1 MFRHKQFP
9 ELFREGT
16 LSKSKKNEM
25 QSIFAC
31 IITLSICL
39 LWFIRHNW
47 LGLEKLKTSPKQP
60 KTELYSNVRSQ
71 IRTGDLLMTRSS
83 NNFVSDLHCKWLNT
97 PISHVG
103 VAVVQNEGDTLTKV
117 FMFESSSGRGA
128 QLRDLEDYVKNG
140 VSDVFIRHLNREDL
154 KISREKVLRV
164 IESLSNAVYSFEF
177 VADIPH
183 KLLGFDR
190 DDDARLRD
198 EWDDEDEEKADEAYS
213 CADLVY
219 RVYYKLGVVGAGVK
233 KSSQKRRWF
242 PKDFF
247 LNKVNLS
254 DFAFGDIRSVFFNDL
269 DQVDKKRILLSLEKI
284 YLHISNKNK

>member
-1 MFRHKQFP
+1 
-9 ELFREGT
+9 
-16 LSKSKKNEM
+16 
-25 QSIFAC
+25 
-31 IITLSICL
+31 
-39 LWFIRHNW
+39 
-47 LGLEKLKTSPKQP
+47 
-60 KTELYSNVRSQ
+60 
-71 IRTGDLLMTRSS
+71 MTRSS

-103 VAVVQNEGDTLTKV
+103 VAVVQNEGDKLTKV

-128 QLRDLEDYVKNG
+128 QLRDLEDYVRNG
-140 VSDVFIRHLNREDL
+140 VSDVFIRHLNREEL

-190 DDDARLRD
+190 DDEARLRD
-198 EWDDEDEEKADEAYS
+198 EWDGEDEEQADEAYS
-213 CADLVY
+213 CADLVH
-219 RVYYKLGVVGAGVK
+219 RVYCKLGVVGTGSH
-233 KSSQKRRWF
+233 KSKRRWF

-247 LNKVNLS
+247 LNKVNLLDS
-254 DFAFGDIRSVFFNDL
+254 AFGDIRSVFFNDL

-284 YLHISNKNK
+284 YLHILNKNN

>member
-1 MFRHKQFP
+1 
-9 ELFREGT
+9 
-16 LSKSKKNEM
+16 
-25 QSIFAC
+25 
-31 IITLSICL
+31 
-39 LWFIRHNW
+39 
-47 LGLEKLKTSPKQP
+47 
-60 KTELYSNVRSQ
+60 
-71 IRTGDLLMTRSS
+71 MTRSS
-83 NNFVSDLHCKWLNT
+83 NNFVSELHCKWLNT

-103 VAVVQNEGDTLTKV
+103 VAVVQNEGDKLTKV

-128 QLRDLEDYVKNG
+128 QLRDLEDYVRNG
-140 VSDVFIRHLNREDL
+140 VSDVFIRHLNREEL

-190 DDDARLRD
+190 DDEARLRD
-198 EWDDEDEEKADEAYS
+198 EWDGEDEEQADEAYS

-219 RVYYKLGVVGAGVK
+219 MVYCKLGVVGTSSR
-233 KSSQKRRWF
+233 KSKRRWF

-247 LNKVNLS
+247 LNKVNLLDS
-254 DFAFGDIRSVFFNDL
+254 AFGDIRSVFFNDL

-284 YLHISNKNK
+284 YSHTLNRNN

>member
-1 MFRHKQFP
+1 
-9 ELFREGT
+9 
-16 LSKSKKNEM
+16 
-25 QSIFAC
+25 
-31 IITLSICL
+31 
-39 LWFIRHNW
+39 
-47 LGLEKLKTSPKQP
+47 
-60 KTELYSNVRSQ
+60 
-71 IRTGDLLMTRSS
+71 
-83 NNFVSDLHCKWLNT
+83 
-97 PISHVG
+97 
-103 VAVVQNEGDTLTKV
+103 
-117 FMFESSSGRGA
+117 MFESSSGRGA
-128 QLRDLEDYVKNG
+128 QLRDLEDYVRNG
-140 VSDVFIRHLNREDL
+140 VSDVFIRHLNREEL

-190 DDDARLRD
+190 DDEARLRD
-198 EWDDEDEEKADEAYS
+198 EWDGEDEEQADEAYS

-219 RVYYKLGVVGAGVK
+219 RVYCKLGVVGTSSR
-233 KSSQKRRWF
+233 KSKRRWF

-284 YLHISNKNK
+284 YSHTLNRNN